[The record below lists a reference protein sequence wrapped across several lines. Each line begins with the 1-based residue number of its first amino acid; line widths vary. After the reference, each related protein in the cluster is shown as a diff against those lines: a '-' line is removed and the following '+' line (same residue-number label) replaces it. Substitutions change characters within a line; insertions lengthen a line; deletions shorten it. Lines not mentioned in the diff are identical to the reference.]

1 MTFFWEGFQQAWDLI
16 WGRDPELMHLLRIT
30 LQVVG
35 ISTVVA
41 LVVGLPIGLALGLG
55 RFRGR
60 GPLVVLANAGLGL
73 PPVVVGLVLALLMFP
88 AAPLGRFG
96 WLYTLHGVY
105 IAQSCLTT
113 PIVVALTVSS
123 VRDIAPGLLDQARAF
138 GAGRVGVALLALREA
153 RIGIMAA
160 TIAAVGSGLSE
171 VGAIVLVGGNIR
183 GYDQT
188 LASAALES
196 VGAGRYSEAMAIG
209 IILLGLI
216 VLVTG
221 ALTWLQYGRVRY
233 QRGWAAS

>member
-1 MTFFWEGFQQAWDLI
+1 MSFFWDGFQQAWDLV

-35 ISTVVA
+35 VSTLVA
-41 LVVGLPIGLALGLG
+41 LVLGLPLGLALALG

-73 PPVVVGLVLALLMFP
+73 PPVIVGLILALLMFP
-88 AAPLGRFG
+88 EAPLGRFN
-96 WLYTLHGVY
+96 LLFTLKGVY
-105 IAQSCLTT
+105 IAQSCLCF
-113 PIVVALTVSS
+113 PIMVALTVSA

-153 RIGIMAA
+153 RIGVMAA

-196 VGAGRYSEAMAIG
+196 VGAGRYVEAMAIG

-216 VLVTG
+216 VLVTA
-221 ALTWLQYGRVRY
+221 ALTWLQYGRARY
-233 QRGWAAS
+233 QRGWVAS